1 MQIVVFRVGLGDY
14 ALPVEHVREIVPYR
28 APRSLPAGAPWELG
42 VVSLREQ
49 VVPVW
54 ELATR
59 LGLPPAKEPGPGTV
73 LVLAD
78 GADPVALIVDGVG
91 GIHDLP
97 DGSFE
102 PLALFPEALGVARL
116 GEELVVVLD
125 HDKLLGRER
134 GETKVAP
141 PARVPPPQV
150 LPQAD
155 PPADILDGLTKREL
169 ERRARDAGIPGR
181 SSMDREQLIAA
192 LRTRQAPER

>member
-28 APRSLPAGAPWELG
+28 RPRSLPAGAPWELG
-42 VVSLREQ
+42 VISLREQ

-54 ELATR
+54 QLATR
-59 LGLPPAKEPGPGTV
+59 LGLPPAKELGPDTV

-102 PLALFPEALGVARL
+102 PLALFPEALGIAHL

-125 HDKLLGRER
+125 PDKLLGRAQ
-134 GETKVAP
+134 GETAAAAAPAP
-141 PARVPPPQV
+141 PPPAPPPRA
-150 LPQAD
+150 PAPD
-155 PPADILDGLTKREL
+155 APPADILDGLPKREL

-181 SSMDREQLIAA
+181 SAMDRAQLIAA
-192 LRTRQAPER
+192 LRTR